1 MPFAITKE
9 TMKVI
14 TKDTVIDINEQ
25 NSALYKGNASSLVI
39 HSAGK
44 NFLLSV
50 EEMPQLIQGKMLDL
64 R

>member
-44 NFLLSV
+44 KLFPPLSYQP
-50 EEMPQLIQGKMLDL
+50 ESRRAL

>member
-44 NFLLSV
+44 KTFYYLLRRCRS
-50 EEMPQLIQGKMLDL
+50 
-64 R
+64 